1 MGSLFSFI
9 TKEVH
14 HILRDRRTLLILFGL
29 PIVQLILFGYAI
41 RNELSSVPIAIV
53 NVSASEDVEVLSR
66 HLTASG
72 YFTLVGDYRTEKE
85 IWAAFES
92 GLIKAA
98 VVVEPN
104 YPANILKPGAAQIQ
118 IVTDASDPNTA
129 QTISSQLSAMIM
141 GWHRT
146 VGVGLPSIRTEVRLL
161 YNPEMKSV
169 YLFVPGLMAFILMLV
184 SALMTSIAVA
194 REKEMGTMEVLLVS
208 PLRPI
213 DIIIGKVSA
222 YIVLACFNA
231 FTVTILAI
239 YVFGVPFRG
248 SVLLFSVITMVY
260 IVTSLA
266 LGVLISARS
275 STQQTAMMISLGA
288 LLLPVILLSG
298 FIFPIESMPQIL
310 QWVAQAV
317 PAKWYLEAAR
327 SIMLKGADVAIVGM
341 SLFVLTAM
349 MVGFIALA
357 WINLKDHLEL

>member
-1 MGSLFSFI
+1 MSSLYGFI
-9 TKEVH
+9 AKEIR
-14 HILRDRRTLLILFGL
+14 HIIRDRRTLLILFGL
-29 PIVQLILFGYAI
+29 PIAQLILFGYAI

-53 NVSASEDVEVLSR
+53 HSSASNDVAVLSG

-72 YFTLVGDYRTEKE
+72 YFTLVGDFRTEKE
-85 IWAAFES
+85 IWMAFES

-104 YPANILKPGAAQIQ
+104 YPSNTRQPSAALIQ
-118 IVTDASDPNTA
+118 IVTDASDPNMA
-129 QTISSQLSAMIM
+129 QTISSQLSAMIKS
-141 GWHRT
+141 WHQT
-146 VGVGLPSIRTEVRLL
+146 AGVGSPQIRTEVRLL

-213 DIIIGKVSA
+213 EIIVGKVSA
-222 YIVLACFNA
+222 YIALACFNA
-231 FTVTILAI
+231 FTVTVLAI

-248 SVLLFSVITMVY
+248 SILLFSVITRVY
-260 IVTSLA
+260 IVASLA
-266 LGVLISARS
+266 LGVLISTRS

-298 FIFPIESMPQIL
+298 FIFPIESMPKIL
-310 QWVAQAV
+310 QWVALAV

-327 SIMLKGADVAIVGM
+327 SIMLKGADIAVVETPLM
-341 SLFVLTAM
+341 VLTGM
-349 MVGFIALA
+349 MTGFLILA
-357 WINLKDHLEL
+357 WVNLKDHLEL